1 LSVRDGRCTID
12 AMRHRPSLAG
22 GDPEWPAPSGPRSL
36 ITVLLVLL
44 SALALS
50 CGRGGAEARVIEL
63 ALQSGVLDPAQQV
76 VKVQVGDDV
85 TLRWTS
91 DRVLTLHLH
100 GYDIERRVEPGAPTL
115 MRFVARAAGR
125 FPIERHDEQP
135 GREATVAYL
144 EVHPR

>member
-1 LSVRDGRCTID
+1 LSARDGRCTID

-22 GDPEWPAPSGPRSL
+22 GDRKWPGARRPPLL

-44 SALALS
+44 SGLALS
-50 CGRGGAEARVIEL
+50 CARGGAEARVIEL
-63 ALQSGVLDPAQQV
+63 ALRGGVLDPAQQV

-135 GREATVAYL
+135 GREGTVAYL
-144 EVHPR
+144 EVHPK